1 MKLEKKKFIKKKKT
15 WLNLVNPPNPWSMS
29 WKCGNSI
36 KKTNLIL
43 NDEIKK
49 KYALKK
55 KAKKK
60 RALFQCI
67 MLYEDGHGKTPS
79 SS

>member
-1 MKLEKKKFIKKKKT
+1 MKLKKKICIEKKKQ
-15 WLNLVNPPNPWSMS
+15 
-29 WKCGNSI
+29 
-36 KKTNLIL
+36 
-43 NDEIKK
+43 
-49 KYALKK
+49 
-55 KAKKK
+55 KKK

>member
-1 MKLEKKKFIKKKKT
+1 MKLKKNMH
-15 WLNLVNPPNPWSMS
+15 W
-29 WKCGNSI
+29 
-36 KKTNLIL
+36 
-43 NDEIKK
+43 
-49 KYALKK
+49 KK